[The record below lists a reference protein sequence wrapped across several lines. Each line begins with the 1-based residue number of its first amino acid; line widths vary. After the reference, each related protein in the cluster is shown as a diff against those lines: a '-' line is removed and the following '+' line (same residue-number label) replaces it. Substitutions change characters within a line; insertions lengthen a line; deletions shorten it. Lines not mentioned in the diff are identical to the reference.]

1 MGLGFEGLRGEK
13 GNKGERGPP
22 GPPVP
27 NSSLVASNNTT
38 VGPTGEPGEKG
49 NPVDIFIYLF
59 SVLK

>member
-1 MGLGFEGLRGEK
+1 MGLGYEGLKGEK
-13 GNKGERGPP
+13 GHKGERGPP

-49 NPVDIFIYLF
+49 NPVY
-59 SVLK
+59 V